1 MNRLTV
7 RAPVAWLGPGG
18 LVEDAQVVC
27 EGGRITYA
35 GGATGVDAAD
45 QELAVDGFVMPAVA
59 DRHVHIELS
68 DPAAVL
74 AGGVT
79 AVRDLAWP
87 PERIFA
93 LADASEMPS
102 FDGPLIKA
110 AGPMLTA
117 PGGYPTQDTWAP
129 PGTGRELT
137 SAEDA
142 TAAVEEL
149 ARLGAA
155 AIKVS
160 LNAEA
165 GPTPTDGE
173 LSAICDAA
181 HAADLP
187 VTAHAQGAGQVE
199 RALGAGVDELAHTP
213 WTRLSDEV
221 IQTAALRL
229 RIVSTLDILSFGRDT
244 PEIRTALD
252 NLRRFHVAGGS
263 IVYGTD
269 LGNGAIPAG
278 IHTREALLMAEAG
291 LEPEEVLEAMIR
303 APLAPDAP
311 ADLIVLRASPLED
324 LRALDDVTH
333 RDPRRSGRG
342 ALVPGHLRQHRSEVP
357 LPPRGPRGVDAR
369 RMTSLDQ
376 AVPRPTG
383 ARRPRPR
390 PA

>member
-1 MNRLTV
+1 VNRLSV
-7 RAPVAWLGPGG
+7 RATVAWLGPGG
-18 LVEDAQVVC
+18 IVHDAQVVC
-27 EGGRITYA
+27 EGGLVTYA
-35 GGATGVDAAD
+35 GPATDVGSAD
-45 QELAVDGFVMPAVA
+45 HEMRVDGFVMPAVA
-59 DRHVHIELS
+59 DRHVHIGLS

-87 PERIFA
+87 VEQIFS

-102 FDGPLIKA
+102 FDGPLIRA

-117 PGGYPTQDTWAP
+117 PGGYPTRGEWAP

-137 SAEDA
+137 SVEDA

-160 LNAEA
+160 LNADA
-165 GPTPTDGE
+165 GPTPSDAE
-173 LSAICDAA
+173 LAAICDAA
-181 HAADLP
+181 HVAELP
-187 VTAHAQGAGQVE
+187 VTAHAQGKGQVE

-221 IQTAALRL
+221 IQSAATQL

-252 NLRRFHVAGGS
+252 NLRRFHLAGGK
-263 IVYGTD
+263 ITYGTD
-269 LGNGAIPAG
+269 LGNGSIPPG
-278 IHTREALLMAEAG
+278 IHTREALLMVEAG

-303 APLAPDAP
+303 APLVLDAP
-311 ADLIVLRASPLED
+311 ADLIVLRANPLDD
-324 LRALDDVTH
+324 LRALDDVQLVI
-333 RDPRRSGRG
+333 RAGR
-342 ALVPGHLRQHRSEVP
+342 VV
-357 LPPRGPRGVDAR
+357 
-369 RMTSLDQ
+369 
-376 AVPRPTG
+376 TG
-383 ARRPRPR
+383 G
-390 PA
+390 